1 MFSRLLDGRWVCVE
15 SPHDGLFAGGPL
27 VEVVGAVVGDA
38 VVLVV
43 GAGPPEDAGCWLFEL
58 PAAAGFGAVQGSG
71 EGAEVVGPGLV
82 VDAVGVGDGV
92 VEVES
97 AG

>member
-1 MFSRLLDGRWVCVE
+1 M
-15 SPHDGLFAGGPL
+15 
-27 VEVVGAVVGDA
+27 EVVGAVVGDA

-43 GAGPPEDAGCWLFEL
+43 GAGPPEDAGCWLFDL

>member
-1 MFSRLLDGRWVCVE
+1 LDIDLFSSSGD
-15 SPHDGLFAGGPL
+15 SPFFGHCPVRATHLK
-27 VEVVGAVVGDA
+27 
-38 VVLVV
+38 
-43 GAGPPEDAGCWLFEL
+43 L
-58 PAAAGFGAVQGSG
+58 PAAGGFGAVHGSG